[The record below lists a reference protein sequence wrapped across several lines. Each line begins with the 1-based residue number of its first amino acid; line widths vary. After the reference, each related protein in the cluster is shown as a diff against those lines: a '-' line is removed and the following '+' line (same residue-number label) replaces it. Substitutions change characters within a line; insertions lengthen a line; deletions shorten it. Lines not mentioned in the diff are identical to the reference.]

1 MNSIAIHCLKGCG
14 IITILIDNTTVKP
27 IYEQILSQ
35 IKDSILSGELKA
47 DAPLPSIR
55 GLAKELKVSVITT
68 KRAYDELEN
77 QGYICTVAGK
87 GCFVSPKSKHI
98 ADEEIKNQITANL
111 ENVNRLCNMSVYNKK
126 DIIAML
132 DSFEWS
138 E

>member
-1 MNSIAIHCLKGCG
+1 MKGCV
-14 IITILIDNTTVKP
+14 IITILIDNTTMIP
-27 IYEQILSQ
+27 IYEQILNQ
-35 IKDSILSGELKA
+35 IKDSILSGELEA

-87 GCFVSPKSKHI
+87 GCFVSPKSKNI
-98 ADEEIKNQITANL
+98 ADEEIKNQIFLNL
-111 ENVNRLCNMSVYNKK
+111 KSVNRLCNMSVYNKK

-138 E
+138 D

>member
-14 IITILIDNTTVKP
+14 IITILIDNTTVEP